1 MNDENQAENVW
12 SLLLTLN
19 VPSPPDGIVE
29 ANLVPPEKF
38 QALEVFPFWGHQS
51 STEEENNN
59 KQHSVTLTWTSLHCY
74 FGSMISCN
82 SIC

>member
-51 STEEENNN
+51 STE
-59 KQHSVTLTWTSLHCY
+59 
-74 FGSMISCN
+74 
-82 SIC
+82 